1 MYRKKK
7 MEADD
12 GLSPQRLQNSYYE
25 SVQRLKKPTLNNSR
39 KT

>member
-1 MYRKKK
+1 